1 MRFLYCLKIKSMN
14 EKEKSLMIAEAENV
28 EEIRDFF
35 TQWWSVDELHETAA
49 KASLTIL
56 NLIKRHK
63 ITDDEV
69 QELEELMQQH
79 MMMIDT
85 IKPFARKEGDV

>member
-1 MRFLYCLKIKSMN
+1 MKEEMKSQ
-14 EKEKSLMIAEAENV
+14 LIAEAENV
-28 EEIRDFF
+28 EAIRDFF

-49 KASLTIL
+49 RASVTFLSL
-56 NLIKRHK
+56 MKRRQ
-63 ITDDEV
+63 ISVAEV

-85 IKPFARKEGDV
+85 IKPFARKEGEV

>member
-1 MRFLYCLKIKSMN
+1 MKSQ
-14 EKEKSLMIAEAENV
+14 LIAEAENV
-28 EEIRDFF
+28 EAIRDFF

-49 KASLTIL
+49 KASVTIL
-56 NLIKRHK
+56 SLMKRHQ
-63 ITDDEV
+63 ISDAEV

-85 IKPFARKEGDV
+85 IKPFARKEGEV

>member
-1 MRFLYCLKIKSMN
+1 MKEEMKSQ
-14 EKEKSLMIAEAENV
+14 LIAEAENV
-28 EEIRDFF
+28 EAIRDFF

-49 KASLTIL
+49 RASVTFLSL
-56 NLIKRHK
+56 MKRRQ
-63 ITDDEV
+63 ISDAEV

-85 IKPFARKEGDV
+85 IKPFARKEGEV